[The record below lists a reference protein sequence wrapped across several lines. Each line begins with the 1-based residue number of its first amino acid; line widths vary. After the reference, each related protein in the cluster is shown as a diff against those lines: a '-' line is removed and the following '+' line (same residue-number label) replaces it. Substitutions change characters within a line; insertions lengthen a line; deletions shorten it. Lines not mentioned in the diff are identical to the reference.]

1 MSHRY
6 IVSSTPYL
14 KQNGRP
20 IYKVPPRGNPPNP
33 YHWKP
38 GPLQNLIQIGE
49 AQNDMVNIII
59 APPKEDVV
67 DVVVDTEDVE
77 STQEREVHIII
88 TPIYTGKLDVASIK
102 PIKTRKVRVGNR
114 VKIVPITTL

>member
-14 KQNGRP
+14 KENGRP
-20 IYKVPPRGNPPNP
+20 IYKVPPRGNLPNP

-38 GPLQNLIQIGE
+38 GPLENLIQIGE
-49 AQNDMVNIII
+49 EQNDMVNIII
-59 APPKEDVV
+59 APPQDDVV
-67 DVVVDTEDVE
+67 DVVVATEDVE
-77 STQEREVHIII
+77 STQEREVTI
-88 TPIYTGKLDVASIK
+88 TILPIQDVASIK
-102 PIKTRKVRVGNR
+102 PVKTRKVRVGNK